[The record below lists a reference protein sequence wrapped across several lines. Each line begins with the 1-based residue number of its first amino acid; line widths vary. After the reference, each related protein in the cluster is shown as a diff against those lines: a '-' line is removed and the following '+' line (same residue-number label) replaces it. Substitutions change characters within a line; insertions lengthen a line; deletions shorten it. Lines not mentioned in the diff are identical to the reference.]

1 MIMMNRRS
9 LNGISLF
16 GSLLMGVAFQ
26 FINSRQLRFLDSLSY
41 LCRIVLIPVLVLF
54 FVNCSYS
61 QTLIVKW
68 DFPNN
73 PDDSVSDGGIPANT
87 GKYIGTR
94 GGAGSPAFGYAGFT
108 TRCAG
113 AQQWANGAMVKCWQV
128 EFSTASY
135 SQLTIRSKNKSFQ
148 PSDFGPRDW
157 LVQYRIG
164 TGGSWT
170 TFANFDIKNGNHWDS
185 LTTTPL
191 PAPCNNQ
198 ASLYIRWLMASN
210 EPTQGSGDVDN
221 TAYNFIDDI
230 IVMSGCSIPTVA
242 ANPVAQTV
250 CPFKPIT
257 PIVITNQNN
266 ISGTT
271 FSWTRDNTAILTGIA
286 ASGTS
291 NPIAGTLNSTSP
303 QVFVTTTFTIT
314 ASAGGCTSTTTATV
328 TVGDNTP
335 PVFLVTPSP
344 VHFCVEDIVH
354 AFWNFAGDITPVR
367 PDWHTFY
374 AGGTVFDLSPATF
387 SDDCTA
393 AGALIL
399 HWRIDLVGGSVITG
413 TGQVSLYPS
422 NIIFPLGTSTITYWL
437 EDQSGNLTQVNK
449 RPVRLVIVHARPD
462 ITRNF

>member
-1 MIMMNRRS
+1 MAF
-9 LNGISLF
+9 LFF
-16 GSLLMGVAFQ
+16 GSRLMDVGFKFQ
-26 FINSRQLRFLDSLSY
+26 NSRQWRFKVRLSS
-41 LCRIVLIPVLVLF
+41 LCRIALIHVLVLL

-73 PDDSVSDGGIPANT
+73 PDDSVSDGGIPANAV
-87 GKYIGTR
+87 KYIGIR
-94 GGAGSPAFGYAGFT
+94 GGAGTPAFGYAGFT

-113 AQQWANGAMVKCWQV
+113 AQQWANGAMVKYWQV

-148 PSDFGPRDW
+148 SQDFGPRDW

-170 TFANFDIKNGNHWDS
+170 TFGNFDIRTGNQWDS
-185 LTTTPL
+185 LPVTPL

-198 ASLYIRWLMASN
+198 PSLYIRWLMASN
-210 EPTQGSGDVDN
+210 TPTQGNGNVTND
-221 TAYNFIDDI
+221 AFNFIDDVV
-230 IVMSGCSIPTVA
+230 VMSGCSIPTVA
-242 ANPVAQTV
+242 ANPFAQTL

-257 PIVITNQNN
+257 PIVITNPNN
-266 ISGTT
+266 IPGTT

-291 NPIAGTLNSTSP
+291 NPITGTLNSTSP

-314 ASAGGCTSTTTATV
+314 ANAGGCTSTTTAAV

-335 PVFLVTPSP
+335 PVFLVNPDP

-374 AGGTVFDLSPATF
+374 AGGTVFDLSPANF

-393 AGALIL
+393 AGVLIL
-399 HWRIDLVGGSVITG
+399 HWRVDLVGGSVITG
-413 TGQVSLYPS
+413 TGQVSLYAS
-422 NIIFPLGTSTITYWL
+422 NIIFLLGTSTITYWL